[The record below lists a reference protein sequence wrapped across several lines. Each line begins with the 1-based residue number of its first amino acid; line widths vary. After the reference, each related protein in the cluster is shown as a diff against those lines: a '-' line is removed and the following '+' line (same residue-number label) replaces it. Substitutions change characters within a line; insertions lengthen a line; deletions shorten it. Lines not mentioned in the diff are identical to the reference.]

1 MEKLMKTLAI
11 LSNVYD
17 YFPEERA
24 RVYLAFLKDLPEEA
38 VCKTI
43 GELVR
48 TEEKCPSI
56 AKIRKETERLLM
68 AAQGKSPT
76 DVGEKWTKFLAT
88 CKRVDYFKRVVHFP
102 DDPVM
107 ERVARMFPVDEI
119 LSTPDG
125 KMAIVRKQ
133 FIDRY
138 RETEQIYNKNE
149 GYKVL
154 ISKIHNAKEIG
165 CPNKRIGY
173 AISQIGK
180 MEGKK

>member
-1 MEKLMKTLAI
+1 
-11 LSNVYD
+11 
-17 YFPEERA
+17 
-24 RVYLAFLKDLPEEA
+24 
-38 VCKTI
+38 
-43 GELVR
+43 
-48 TEEKCPSI
+48 
-56 AKIRKETERLLM
+56 M

-76 DVGEKWTKFLAT
+76 DVGEKWAKFLAT

-138 RETEQIYNKNE
+138 CETEEIYNKNE